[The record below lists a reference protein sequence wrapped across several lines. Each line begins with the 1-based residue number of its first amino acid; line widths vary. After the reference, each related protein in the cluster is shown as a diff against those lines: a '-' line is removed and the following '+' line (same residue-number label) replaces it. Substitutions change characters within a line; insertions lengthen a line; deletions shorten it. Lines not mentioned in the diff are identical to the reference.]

1 MTRHVKKC
9 INMTQFLCQYIRNHF
24 YCVGRKVLSSALPV
38 VSIIKMTFHE
48 VGAPAGLSGV
58 PSANTNISREGY
70 SN

>member
-1 MTRHVKKC
+1 
-9 INMTQFLCQYIRNHF
+9 MTQFLCQYISNHVC
-24 YCVGRKVLSSALPV
+24 CVGKKVLSSAFPV
-38 VSIIKMTFHE
+38 VSMMKMTFHE